1 MSAKLFVEFG
11 ISKIKPHDFR
21 RSIASILC
29 EIDPKWLPVIDKI
42 LGHKIKGTNVHL
54 ATASANS
61 MNAGKNPIK
70 DGDLLLLEL
79 VTPIN
84 AGSISGTTMAVE
96 IQDESGDNQYLLRVV
111 KKNNHGQYLL
121 VANNLDYP
129 DMVANE
135 SMNTFA
141 RLKGVLT

>member
-1 MSAKLFVEFG
+1 
-11 ISKIKPHDFR
+11 
-21 RSIASILC
+21 
-29 EIDPKWLPVIDKI
+29 
-42 LGHKIKGTNVHL
+42 
-54 ATASANS
+54 